1 MASDAFGQIFRVTTF
16 GESHGPGV
24 GAVIDGCPAGLAI
37 TAEEIEEALVRRATG
52 QGPYTSA
59 RKEPDRVEILSGVF
73 EGETT
78 GAPVAL
84 LIRNRDADPS
94 KYEPIKH
101 LKRPGHANT
110 TYLAKYG
117 RFDYRGGG
125 RASARETAA
134 RVAAGV
140 LACKLLAAH
149 GILVEARLVAV
160 GGATEN
166 YEEVIATA
174 KANGDSVGGVIEFTA
189 HGVPAGLGDPIYE
202 KLEARLAYAMLSI
215 PSTKGFEMGNGFAAA
230 ALRGSENNDLFG
242 EETNRAGGVLG
253 GISTGQPLI
262 GRVAFKPPSSIAKPQ
277 ETLDLDGHPAVFELP
292 KGSRHDPCT
301 AIRAVPIVEAM
312 VALVLADRLLAQRC
326 TKVEAEG
333 IVRLSAE

>member
-1 MASDAFGQIFRVTTF
+1 MASNAFGQIFRVTTF
-16 GESHGPGV
+16 GESHGPAV
-24 GAVIDGCPAGLAI
+24 GAVIDGCPAGIAV
-37 TAEEIEEALVRRATG
+37 TPDEIEAVLVRRATG
-52 QGPYTSA
+52 RGPYTSA

-78 GAPVAL
+78 GTPVTL

-101 LKRPGHANT
+101 LRRPGHANV

-125 RASARETAA
+125 RSSARETAA

-140 LACKLLAAH
+140 IAQKVLDAH
-149 GILVEARLVAV
+149 GIVVEARVVEV

-166 YEEVIATA
+166 FEEVIAGA
-174 KANGDSVGGVIEFTA
+174 KADGDSVGGVIEFVA
-189 HGVPAGLGDPIYE
+189 HGVPEGLGDPIYD

-230 ALRGSENNDLFG
+230 RLRGSENNDLYPLK
-242 EETNRAGGVLG
+242 TNRAGGVLG
-253 GISTGQPLI
+253 GISNGQPI
-262 GRVAFKPPSSIAKPQ
+262 VGRVAFKPPSSIAKPQ
-277 ETLDLDGHPAVFELP
+277 PTEDLEGLPAMFELP
-292 KGSRHDPCT
+292 EGSRHDPCT
-301 AIRAVPIVEAM
+301 VVRAVPIVEAM
-312 VALVLADRLLAQRC
+312 VALVLADRILVARC
-326 TKVEAEG
+326 DKVESTS
-333 IVRLSAE
+333 IVCKNE